1 MVLVKCLRPRLKWTP
16 EEDDYTGFYS
26 VDENGAMAP
35 DKVAQAGAEDSSDD
49 EFCLIGTRDISAMP
63 VVTAFPRVIASDDE
77 SDGDSGDGGDVSLS
91 NTEVRLLEGGVVSDK
106 DTALERSVTL
116 RNRCLMTLLVMV
128 MMPMMLRLQQGRA
141 DPRRGQRRK
150 TKSKKEF
157 SLKGGRISM
166 IEYLEE
172 NYEV

>member
-1 MVLVKCLRPRLKWTP
+1 
-16 EEDDYTGFYS
+16 
-26 VDENGAMAP
+26 
-35 DKVAQAGAEDSSDD
+35 
-49 EFCLIGTRDISAMP
+49 MP

-77 SDGDSGDGGDVSLS
+77 SDIGDVSLS

-116 RNRCLMTLLVMV
+116 RNRGLMTLLVMV

-172 NYEV
+172 NSEVWQGRPPCSGQAVCQGERWQRKGQGWYRGRRQR